1 MAKENAFNRSK
12 ITVSVMAPGMDE
24 PHLLMLLSALISVA
38 AALFFFSLSQQDTLA
53 QRQQIPGIKY
63 DATNTSTTL
72 SNTTATPEFGS
83 NTDKNKNNV
92 SIEPCN
98 MPPCPPGEM
107 CIQVCP
113 ETDLQ

>member
-1 MAKENAFNRSK
+1 MK
-12 ITVSVMAPGMDE
+12 IPLIEANHSSVMASGMHE
-24 PHLLMLLSALISVA
+24 PHFLVLLSTLVSVA
-38 AALFFFSLSQQDTLA
+38 AALYFLSLSQQDTLA

-63 DATNTSTTL
+63 DSTNTSTTTL
-72 SNTTATPEFGS
+72 SNTTDLPKFGLDS
-83 NTDKNKNNV
+83 NNNNV
-92 SIEPCN
+92 STEPCI

>member
-1 MAKENAFNRSK
+1 M
-12 ITVSVMAPGMDE
+12 VSRMHE
-24 PHLLMLLSALISVA
+24 PHSLVLLSALIGVA
-38 AALFFFSLSQQDTLA
+38 ASLYFLSLSLSQQDTLA

-63 DATNTSTTL
+63 NTTNTSTTL
-72 SNTTATPEFGS
+72 SNTTILPEFDS
-83 NTDKNKNNV
+83 DHNNENNL

-113 ETDLQ
+113 ETEL